1 MSATLILAS
10 TSASRRMML
19 ETAGIAFTV
28 VAPNVDEELMKDMLT
43 GSGSEP
49 AKIAGALAQAKAVA
63 VSERHPD
70 ALVLGA
76 DQILVSEGR
85 IFSKAIDENEARAT
99 LLALRGRQ
107 HELISAAVMAKDGAA
122 IWRQTESASLRMRDF
137 SHQFLDEY
145 LTAEIPEIL
154 GSVGCYR
161 IEGRGAQLFSE
172 VTGDQFV
179 IRGLPLIAVLSALRE
194 QEALLP

>member
-1 MSATLILAS
+1 
-10 TSASRRMML
+10 MML
-19 ETAGIAFTV
+19 EAAGVVFTV

-43 GSGSEP
+43 GGGSDP
-49 AKIAGALAQAKAVA
+49 AKIAGALAEAKALA

-85 IFSKAIDENEARAT
+85 VFSKAIDENEARAT
-99 LLALRGRQ
+99 LLALRGRS
-107 HELISAAVMAKDGAA
+107 HELISAAVMAKSGAVV
-122 IWRQTESASLRMRDF
+122 WRQTESAILHMRDF
-137 SHQFLDEY
+137 SHRFLDEY
-145 LTAEIPEIL
+145 LTAEIPKIL

-172 VTGDQFV
+172 VAGDHFV
-179 IRGLPLIAVLSALRE
+179 VRGLPLIAVLSALRE
-194 QEALLP
+194 NGALLP